1 MRTVAATPRASV
13 LIESLRDIGYTLDAA
28 LADIVDN
35 SISADAKH
43 VRIFAE
49 CDPERS
55 PVIAIVDDGAGM
67 SEAEL
72 IEAMRPGSRSPLDER
87 GSADLGRFG
96 LGLKTASFSQCR
108 RLTVVSRSGTGT
120 AAATWDLDFVAE
132 RDEWLV
138 QLVDDPASVPF
149 AGELGDRGTLVLW
162 EKLDRLRVTAPPD
175 DKWSNFDTTVDQ
187 ACRHLE
193 LVFHR
198 FLSGEPNT
206 PRVAMSLNGA
216 SLEPFDPFHSKHPAV
231 VREPNDPEVFRLG
244 DHDIKLQTFTLP
256 HHKRLTPAEWD
267 HYGGPEGYVR
277 NQGFYLYRAKRLIV
291 WGTWFGLAKQTEMT
305 KLARVRIDIPN
316 GLDAEWKIDVR
327 KASAQPPYAMRK
339 KLRCLIETIQGTSK
353 RVYTSRGTRRQSG
366 QQFPF
371 WLRVQNQNEIS
382 YRIDPEHPILAEFRD
397 QLPDA
402 DHQARFRNILS
413 MLSATLPFDML
424 FADVGNHPQGVSGER
439 PDTDDELAS
448 LLRQNVV
455 SLQRVGLASSD
466 VEMVISQA
474 EPFKSQ
480 WSRAQPILQN
490 LLTESVAN
498 A

>member
-149 AGELGDRGTLVLW
+149 TGELGDRGTLVLW
-162 EKLDRLRVTAPPD
+162 EKLDRLRDTATPD
-175 DKWSNFDTTVDQ
+175 AEWRDFDKAVHQ
-187 ACRHLE
+187 ASRHLE

-277 NQGFYLYRAKRLIV
+277 NQGFYLYRARRLIV

-305 KLARVRIDIPN
+305 KLARVRIDT
-316 GLDAEWKIDVR
+316 
-327 KASAQPPYAMRK
+327 KA
-339 KLRCLIETIQGTSK
+339 
-353 RVYTSRGTRRQSG
+353 
-366 QQFPF
+366 
-371 WLRVQNQNEIS
+371 
-382 YRIDPEHPILAEFRD
+382 
-397 QLPDA
+397 
-402 DHQARFRNILS
+402 
-413 MLSATLPFDML
+413 
-424 FADVGNHPQGVSGER
+424 
-439 PDTDDELAS
+439 
-448 LLRQNVV
+448 
-455 SLQRVGLASSD
+455 
-466 VEMVISQA
+466 
-474 EPFKSQ
+474 
-480 WSRAQPILQN
+480 
-490 LLTESVAN
+490 
-498 A
+498 

>member
-108 RLTVVSRSGTGT
+108 RLTVVSRNGTGT

-371 WLRVQNQNEIS
+371 WLPMQVQNEIS

-402 DHQARFRNILS
+402 DHQARFRNILT
-413 MLSATLPFDML
+413 MLSATFPFEML
-424 FADVGNHPQGVSGER
+424 FAHMGSHPHRVFGGAADDPEELVSQLQQAVDALRAIGQPPAAIAATIEQWGLVKGEWEQARQVIEDRLREVG
-439 PDTDDELAS
+439 A
-448 LLRQNVV
+448 
-455 SLQRVGLASSD
+455 
-466 VEMVISQA
+466 
-474 EPFKSQ
+474 
-480 WSRAQPILQN
+480 
-490 LLTESVAN
+490 
-498 A
+498 